1 MRKVDEKERDM
12 ELFTIR
18 ENRVETQIR
27 GKKEK
32 NEGRKGKINRTT
44 VERFGCFRKKEKKE
58 KFLTHHRV
66 CIKSRRNVYFKAQ
79 ERKPH

>member
-44 VERFGCFRKKEKKE
+44 VERFGCFRKKEKKRKVSYSSSGVHKITKE
-58 KFLTHHRV
+58 RV
-66 CIKSRRNVYFKAQ
+66 F
-79 ERKPH
+79 